1 MKAKMHILAT
11 CQYGYPEPYPSLYP
25 MEEMAK
31 RGHFVHAITGMPN
44 YPMGNIF
51 EGYQNH
57 SVVEEE
63 HNGVY
68 ISHVPIIPRK
78 QNAICR
84 LLNYHSYPISAK
96 KKILQLPGDY
106 DVVFANQSSPVMMV
120 EPAIAY
126 GKKWNKKVV
135 MYCMDLWPASL
146 EVGGVK
152 KGSLI
157 YNYYHNISKKIYTS
171 VDLILVTSRMFKDYF
186 VSEFQISEN
195 KIKYLPQYAV
205 SEEQFTISQD
215 DKNTTDF
222 VFAGNVGSAQNL
234 TIVLKAAEIIQKE
247 NITDHGKAIQFH
259 IVGNGQELENLKK
272 FCREKQIQNVI
283 FHGRRPL
290 EEMPVFYGMAD
301 AMMVTLTSNELVSL
315 TLPAKVQSYMA
326 AGKPILASANGEIE
340 KVLAESQA
348 GYCSPA
354 DNVQAFVDIIKK
366 FMLDTNRKLYGQ
378 RAKQFYENH
387 FAREKV
393 MDKLERILE
402 ECAICKN

>member
-1 MKAKMHILAT
+1 
-11 CQYGYPEPYPSLYP
+11 
-25 MEEMAK
+25 
-31 RGHFVHAITGMPN
+31 
-44 YPMGNIF
+44 
-51 EGYQNH
+51 
-57 SVVEEE
+57 
-63 HNGVY
+63 
-68 ISHVPIIPRK
+68 
-78 QNAICR
+78 
-84 LLNYHSYPISAK
+84 
-96 KKILQLPGDY
+96 
-106 DVVFANQSSPVMMV
+106 
-120 EPAIAY
+120 
-126 GKKWNKKVV
+126 

-157 YNYYHNISKKIYTS
+157 YNYYHKISKKIYTT
-171 VDLILVTSRMFKDYF
+171 VDLILVTSKMFKDYL
-186 VSEFQISEN
+186 VSEFQISED

-205 SEEQFTISQD
+205 SEEQFTISQN

-259 IVGNGQELENLKK
+259 VVGNGQELESLKK

-290 EEMPVFYGMAD
+290 EEMPAFYGMAD

-354 DNVQAFVDIIKK
+354 DDVQAFVDIIKK

-378 RAKQFYENH
+378 RAKQFYDNH
-387 FAREKV
+387 FARDKV

-402 ECAICKN
+402 ECAIYKNY